1 MKKNQRVF
9 RAICSNLT
17 ANGLLLLSTLSLLL
31 LFLSP
36 SRDGLYEAAV
46 AFLLVATLSCLRRM
60 RLRRMRLPKRSG
72 SLAPQLLAALL
83 TLLLLALGY
92 HRYMATW
99 SDAAITA
106 QLSQRLGLSGQWFLT
121 LTGLLA
127 CVVASYSCL
136 VGFGALLSLLVS
148 LPAWIGQWRLNPADH
163 AAAMSLTP
171 PPAKIA

>member
-60 RLRRMRLPKRSG
+60 RLPKRSG
-72 SLAPQLLAALL
+72 SPAPQLLAALL

-92 HRYMATW
+92 QRYMATW

-171 PPAKIA
+171 PQQK